1 MDRSHSNREEE
12 EVAELRERQNLLKK
26 AKASPLTCLQQR

>member
-12 EVAELRERQNLLKK
+12 VAELGERQNLLKE
-26 AKASPLTCLQQR
+26 AKASPLTCLQR